1 MMAAWVNSPTA
12 DDVLSL
18 VTRNP
23 MRVPRRSVDF
33 TYEIRE
39 AIRVS
44 PQSRRRSQAG
54 SSAVPNALFEELLH
68 GARELLAV
76 RSPLDAELLVSDLL
90 GTWWPQR
97 HHTVGGAGVERLVGE
112 GLVDYAAQQHSP
124 AALALLSGI
133 ACLGTPRQAAAAE
146 QAAITLIDAGVRAP
160 RWAEYLGAV
169 APAECY
175 VNPDEW
181 GDQDEVI
188 CVFSY
193 AGEEPHALV
202 SVIDYNAAG
211 MIRDGWVSSQVD
223 KLIALCSRRASV
235 RGGQP
240 EDAFRQIDG
249 WQARK
254 LLQTALAA
262 TDEAEDPPGTQGLAA
277 RHAFIRSR
285 IRTLPPAAAVR
296 APRQRKPPWPAERRA
311 LLAAEFLASDEAEDL
326 SDRQAARRC
335 VDLIIQ
341 FGCDGDSRRPER
353 MPPAKVQNFMLSHLP
368 RKVLLSVADQ
378 NAMPHV
384 LDAWIRWS
392 GRKRGLSEL
401 AVGMTLDT
409 LYDSMA
415 TFSRIYRD
423 PSEFGLDEKLVAR
436 LLPDSN
442 LEALP
447 RRSFAFP
454 ILEGRHGGVDLSKLA
469 PANPADRRLLLA
481 ADHDT
486 RTGSPSAAGVGRHI
500 DRHLALA
507 DRLWRGSPPALWD
520 AAQRRLAP
528 GEDRHMVLHAL
539 MDVLDAAGG
548 DETALEVALRE
559 LATGLTDDDI
569 NGLGNMDS

>member
-1 MMAAWVNSPTA
+1 
-12 DDVLSL
+12 
-18 VTRNP
+18 
-23 MRVPRRSVDF
+23 
-33 TYEIRE
+33 
-39 AIRVS
+39 VS
-44 PQSRRRSQAG
+44 PQSRRRSQVGGGAP
-54 SSAVPNALFEELLH
+54 PNALFDELLH
-68 GARELLAV
+68 AARELLAV
-76 RSPLDAELLVSDLL
+76 RSPLDAELMVSDLL

-97 HHTVGGAGVERLVGE
+97 HHSIGGAGIEQLIGE
-112 GLVDYAAQQHSP
+112 GLVDYAAKQRSP

-133 ACLGTPRQAAAAE
+133 ACLGTSRQAAAAE
-146 QAAITLIDAGVRAP
+146 QAAIKLIDLGVRAP

-169 APAECY
+169 SSADCY
-175 VNPDEW
+175 VNPDAW

-193 AGEEPHALV
+193 AGEEPHALI

-211 MIRDGWVSSQVD
+211 MLRDGWVSSQVG
-223 KLIALCSRRASV
+223 KLVDVCRRRAV
-235 RGGQP
+235 ARGGKP
-240 EDAFRQIDG
+240 EDVFRQVEG
-249 WQARK
+249 SVARK
-254 LLQTALAA
+254 MLQAALAA
-262 TDEAEDPPGTQGLAA
+262 TDQAEDPPVSDAFAA

-285 IRTLPPAAAVR
+285 VRALPPPASVR
-296 APRQRKPPWPAERRA
+296 AARAKKQWTTERRA

-326 SDRQAARRC
+326 SDRQAASRC
-335 VDLIIQ
+335 ADLIID
-341 FGCDGDSRRPER
+341 FGCDVDSGRPKR
-353 MPPAKVQNFMLSHLP
+353 MSPSKVQNFMLSHLP

-392 GRKRGLSEL
+392 GRGRGLSEL
-401 AVGMTLDT
+401 AIGMTLDT

-447 RRSFAFP
+447 RRAFAFP
-454 ILEGRHGGVDLSKLA
+454 LLEGKHGGVDLSKLD
-469 PANPADRRLLLA
+469 PADPADRRLLLA

-520 AAQRRLAP
+520 AAQRLLDT

-539 MDVLDAAGG
+539 MDVLDAAGR
-548 DETALEVALRE
+548 DEASLEKALRE
-559 LATGLTDDDI
+559 LATGLSDDDL
-569 NGLGNMDS
+569 NGLTDPDN

>member
-1 MMAAWVNSPTA
+1 
-12 DDVLSL
+12 
-18 VTRNP
+18 
-23 MRVPRRSVDF
+23 
-33 TYEIRE
+33 
-39 AIRVS
+39 VS

-54 SSAVPNALFEELLH
+54 DGAPPNALFEELLH

-76 RSPLDAELLVSDLL
+76 RSPLDAELLVSGLL

-97 HHTVGGAGVERLVGE
+97 HHTIGGTGIEQLVGE
-112 GLVDYAAQQHSP
+112 GLVEYAAQQHSP

-146 QAAITLIDAGVRAP
+146 QAAITLIDAGVRTP
-160 RWAEYLGAV
+160 KWAEHLGAV
-169 APAECY
+169 SPAECY

-181 GDQDEVI
+181 GDQDEII
-188 CVFSY
+188 CLFSY
-193 AGEEPHALV
+193 AGEEAHALV
-202 SVIDYNAAG
+202 SVVDYNAAG

-223 KLIALCSRRASV
+223 KLLGLCSRRSAA
-235 RGGQP
+235 RGGLP

-249 WQARK
+249 SQARK
-254 LLQTALAA
+254 MLQAALAA
-262 TDEAEDPPGTQGLAA
+262 TDEAEDPPVSDSFAA

-285 IRTLPPAAAVR
+285 IRALPPPVPVR
-296 APRQRKPPWPAERRA
+296 TPRARKAWSPERRA
-311 LLAAEFLASDEAEDL
+311 LLAAEFLSSDEAEDL
-326 SDRQAARRC
+326 SDRQAASRC
-335 VDLIIQ
+335 ADLIID
-341 FGCDGDSRRPER
+341 FGCDQDSGRPHR
-353 MPPAKVQNFMLSHLP
+353 MSPVKVQNFMLTYLP
-368 RKVLLSVADQ
+368 RKVLLSVAGQ

-384 LDAWIRWS
+384 VDAWIRWS

-401 AVGMTLDT
+401 AVSMTLDT

-447 RRSFAFP
+447 RRAFAFP
-454 ILEGRHGGVDLSKLA
+454 VLEGKHGGVDLSKLD
-469 PANPADRRLLLA
+469 PSDPADRRLLLA

-520 AAQRRLAP
+520 AAQRLLDT

-539 MDVLDAAGG
+539 MDILDAAAG
-548 DETALEVALRE
+548 DEAALEVALRE
-559 LATGLTDDDI
+559 LATGLSDDDL
-569 NGLGNMDS
+569 NGLANPDS

>member
-1 MMAAWVNSPTA
+1 
-12 DDVLSL
+12 VLPS
-18 VTRNP
+18 
-23 MRVPRRSVDF
+23 
-33 TYEIRE
+33 
-39 AIRVS
+39 
-44 PQSRRRSQAG
+44 
-54 SSAVPNALFEELLH
+54 ALFDELLQ

-97 HHTVGGAGVERLVGE
+97 HHTVGGTGLEQLIGE
-112 GLVDYAAQQHSP
+112 GLVEHAARQGSP

-146 QAAITLIDAGVRAP
+146 EAAITLIDAGVRTP
-160 RWAEYLGAV
+160 RWAEHLGAV

-181 GDQDEVI
+181 GDQDEII

-202 SVIDYNAAG
+202 SVVDYNTAG
-211 MIRDGWVSSQVD
+211 MIRDGWVSSQVG
-223 KLIALCSRRASV
+223 KLLDHCRRRATV
-235 RGGQP
+235 RGGEP
-240 EDAFRQIDG
+240 EDVFRQIDG
-249 WQARK
+249 SQARK
-254 LLQTALAA
+254 TLQAALAA
-262 TDEAEDPPGTQGLAA
+262 TDEAEDPPVSDSFAA

-285 IRTLPPAAAVR
+285 IRALPPPAVVR
-296 APRQRKPPWPAERRA
+296 LSRGKKTWSTERRA

-326 SDRQAARRC
+326 SDRQAASRC
-335 VDLIIQ
+335 ADLIID
-341 FGCDGDSRRPER
+341 FGCDQDSGRPQR
-353 MPPAKVQNFMLSHLP
+353 MSPVKVQNFMLAHLP

-384 LDAWIRWS
+384 VDAWIRWS
-392 GRKRGLSEL
+392 ARKRGLSDL
-401 AVGMTLDT
+401 AVSMTLDT

-436 LLPDSN
+436 LLPDSD

-447 RRSFAFP
+447 RRAFAFP
-454 ILEGRHGGVDLSKLA
+454 VLEGRHGGVDLAMLD
-469 PANPADRRLLLA
+469 PADPADRRLLLA

-520 AAQRRLAP
+520 AAQRLLDT

-539 MDVLDAAGG
+539 MDVLDAANG
-548 DETALEVALRE
+548 DEASLEAALRE
-559 LATGLTDDDI
+559 LATGLSDDDLD
-569 NGLGNMDS
+569 GLANPDA

>member
-1 MMAAWVNSPTA
+1 M
-12 DDVLSL
+12 
-18 VTRNP
+18 
-23 MRVPRRSVDF
+23 
-33 TYEIRE
+33 
-39 AIRVS
+39 S

-54 SSAVPNALFEELLH
+54 SSALPNALFEELLL

-112 GLVDYAAQQHSP
+112 GLVDYAARQHTP

-133 ACLGTPRQAAAAE
+133 ACLGTPSQAAAAE

-169 APAECY
+169 SPAECY

-181 GDQDEVI
+181 GDQDEII
-188 CVFSY
+188 CVYSY

-202 SVIDYNAAG
+202 SVVDYNAKG

-223 KLIALCSRRASV
+223 KLIALCSRRAAV
-235 RGGQP
+235 RGGKP
-240 EDAFRQIDG
+240 EDAFRQIDAG
-249 WQARK
+249 QARK
-254 LLQTALAA
+254 LLQTALTA
-262 TDEAEDPPGTQGLAA
+262 TDEAEDPPVSEAFAA

-285 IRTLPPAAAVR
+285 IRTLPPAAALR

-311 LLAAEFLASDEAEDL
+311 LLAAGFLSSDEAEDL
-326 SDRQAARRC
+326 SDRQAASRC
-335 VDLIIQ
+335 VDLIIE
-341 FGCDGDSRRPER
+341 FGCDFDSGRPER
-353 MPPAKVQNFMLSHLP
+353 MSPAKVQNFMLSHLP

-392 GRKRGLSEL
+392 GRRRGLSEL
-401 AVGMTLDT
+401 AIGMTLDT

-447 RRSFAFP
+447 RRAFAFP
-454 ILEGRHGGVDLSKLA
+454 ILEGRHGGVDLSKLD
-469 PANPADRRLLLA
+469 PADPADRRLLLA

-500 DRHLALA
+500 DRHLAVA

-520 AAQRRLAP
+520 AAQRLLDT

-548 DETALEVALRE
+548 DEASLEAALRE
-559 LATGLTDDDI
+559 LATGLSDDDL
-569 NGLGNMDS
+569 NGLTNPDA

>member
-1 MMAAWVNSPTA
+1 
-12 DDVLSL
+12 
-18 VTRNP
+18 
-23 MRVPRRSVDF
+23 
-33 TYEIRE
+33 
-39 AIRVS
+39 VS
-44 PQSRRRSQAG
+44 PQSRRRGQAG
-54 SSAVPNALFEELLH
+54 ESASPNALFDELLQ

-97 HHTVGGAGVERLVGE
+97 HHTIGGAGIEQLVGE
-112 GLVDYAAQQHSP
+112 GLVSYAAQQRSP

-133 ACLGTPRQAAAAE
+133 ACLGTSRQAAAAE
-146 QAAITLIDAGVRAP
+146 QAAIQLIDLGVKTP
-160 RWAEYLGAV
+160 GWAEHLGAV
-169 APAECY
+169 TPAECY
-175 VNPDEW
+175 INPDEW

-202 SVIDYNAAG
+202 SVIDYNTSG

-223 KLIALCSRRASV
+223 KLIDHCRRRATG
-235 RGGQP
+235 RGNTP
-240 EDAFRQIDG
+240 EDGFRQIEG
-249 WQARK
+249 SQARK
-254 LLQTALAA
+254 MLQVALAA
-262 TDEAEDPPGTQGLAA
+262 TDEAEDPPVSDGFAA
-277 RHAFIRSR
+277 RHALIRSR
-285 IRTLPPAAAVR
+285 VRALPPAAGRGSR
-296 APRQRKPPWPAERRA
+296 AKRGWTSERRA

-326 SDRQAARRC
+326 SDRQAASRGA
-335 VDLIIQ
+335 DLIID
-341 FGCDGDSRRPER
+341 FGCDCDSGRPLR
-353 MPPAKVQNFMLSHLP
+353 MSPVKVQRFMLTHLP

-384 LDAWIRWS
+384 VDAWIRWS
-392 GRKRGLSEL
+392 GSKRGLSDPSI
-401 AVGMTLDT
+401 AMTLDT

-423 PSEFGLDEKLVAR
+423 PAEFGLDEKLVTR
-436 LLPDSN
+436 LLPDSD

-447 RRSFAFP
+447 RRAFAFP
-454 ILEGRHGGVDLSKLA
+454 ILEGRHGGVDLSKLD
-469 PANPADRRLLLA
+469 PADPADRRLLLA

-500 DRHLALA
+500 DRHLVLA

-520 AAQRRLAP
+520 AAQRLLDS

-548 DETALEVALRE
+548 DEAALEVALRE
-559 LATGLTDDDI
+559 LATGLSDDDL
-569 NGLGNMDS
+569 NGLANGDS